1 MTPDARETLSDCGKE
16 SWGLAEMKSFKH
28 VVLLALVLWP
38 SVAFAQFS
46 ESYNFLKAVRDKDG
60 NKATEIISKPGS
72 VIIDT
77 KDNSTGDAAVHI
89 VTKRR
94 DLTWLNFLLSKGA
107 KADARD
113 RAGNTPMLLA
123 TQIGFGD
130 AVNLL
135 IARRAQVDLPNNAG
149 ETPLIIAVQR
159 RDITLVRALLLAG
172 ANPKKIDRSAGLSAR
187 DYAARDNRATAILKL
202 IDETKTAKAAVAG
215 PKL

>member
-1 MTPDARETLSDCGKE
+1 MKTL
-16 SWGLAEMKSFKH
+16 KH
-28 VVLLALVLWP
+28 VALMALVVWP

-60 NKATEIISKPGS
+60 NKATEIVSKPGS

-77 KDNSTGDAAVHI
+77 KDNTTGDAAVHI

-94 DLTWLNFLLSKGA
+94 DLTWLSFLLGKGA

-113 RAGNTPMLLA
+113 RAGNTPMMLA
-123 TQIGFGD
+123 TQIGFGE

-135 IARRAQVDLPNNAG
+135 IGRRAQVDLANNAG
-149 ETPLIIAVQR
+149 ETPLIVAVQR
-159 RDITLVRALLLAG
+159 RDIALVRALLTAG
-172 ANPKKIDRSAGLSAR
+172 ANPKKVDRSAGLSAR
-187 DYAARDNRATAILKL
+187 DYAARDNRAAAILKL
-202 IDETKTAKAAVAG
+202 IDEVKPAKAAVAG